1 MGSNPRNK
9 SLDLGSFYDHS
20 SCDQPTGVLDPNT
33 PDPISWRQ
41 DPKVSLSDWKVVI
54 TTTTTTSATFSL
66 LDGTATIEEGT
77 LDNETDDNAT
87 ATTAI
92 AEYNI
97 HKLIVGAGSRG
108 SQYFLRLFQA
118 NQTMTEAQS
127 RTSKIELESS
137 AAVAF
142 PAMLDFIYGPYS
154 SSLGNGII
162 SGEVVASTHTAVA
175 LRYLAQYFGVPTL
188 FDSVNQFIQKDM
200 NKDTIHIYLQE
211 AIIYLDDK
219 IIDSTMKVA
228 SWTWPVLLVE
238 ESCRAYMELLPLS
251 KHLQWTKMILQE
263 ADSLLKTTQEKLAK
277 FHPLGFDAPL
287 YVNGNGERLTSG
299 NRQVFYRND

>member
-1 MGSNPRNK
+1 
-9 SLDLGSFYDHS
+9 
-20 SCDQPTGVLDPNT
+20 
-33 PDPISWRQ
+33 
-41 DPKVSLSDWKVVI
+41 VI
-54 TTTTTTSATFSL
+54 TTTTTSVASSS
-66 LDGTATIEEGT
+66 LDGTTAIEEGA
-77 LDNETDDNAT
+77 LDTDTDGNTT
-87 ATTAI
+87 ATTAH

-97 HKLIVGAGSRG
+97 HKLIVGAGPRG
-108 SQYFLRLFQA
+108 SQYFLRLFQS

-142 PAMLDFIYGPYS
+142 LTMLDFMYAPYCAQYS
-154 SSLGNGII
+154 SSCSDTRVI
-162 SGEVVASTHTAVA
+162 SSDIVASTHMAVA

-200 NKDTIHIYLQE
+200 KKDNIHIYLKE
-211 AIIYLDDK
+211 AIIYVDDK

-238 ESCRAYMELLPLS
+238 EGCLAYMEILPLS

-263 ADSLLKTTQEKLAK
+263 ARRTHLLLETTQEKLAK
-277 FHPLGFDAPL
+277 FYPYPIHQRPPYLNALGIVVTD
-287 YVNGNGERLTSG
+287 GDRH
-299 NRQVFYRND
+299 VFYRNH